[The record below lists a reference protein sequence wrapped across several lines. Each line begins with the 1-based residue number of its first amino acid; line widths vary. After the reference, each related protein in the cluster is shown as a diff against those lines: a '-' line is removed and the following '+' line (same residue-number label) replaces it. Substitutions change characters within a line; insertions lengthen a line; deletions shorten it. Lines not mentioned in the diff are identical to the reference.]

1 MIMKKLVKN
10 FSESELKEL
19 EGKWLFRRVDY
30 NFDGNEVE
38 DEDTE
43 DPEDDDDD
51 DEEFR
56 DFLVDCGYDLQYDLQ
71 YSRFSNLKFEKDE
84 EGNTI
89 IKGEEDFMCAREAHD
104 CNEGGVGAS
113 LEANLH
119 EPIVRNYN
127 DFIMCVEDFVVLSDE
142 ESKEIDDL
150 FENFKKVYYGFR
162 D

>member
-1 MIMKKLVKN
+1 MIMKKLVKD

-19 EGKWLFRRVDY
+19 EGKWLFHRLDY
-30 NFDGNEVE
+30 NFDEDEVE
-38 DEDTE
+38 DENME
-43 DPEDDDDD
+43 ESEEDD
-51 DEEFR
+51 DEEGFGN
-56 DFLVDCGYDLQYDLQ
+56 FIVDGGYDLQ

-84 EGNTI
+84 DGNTI

-127 DFIMCVEDFVVLSDE
+127 NFIMCVEDFEVLSDE
-142 ESKEIDDL
+142 ESKKINDL

-162 D
+162 PEEK